1 MGPQKAVDREF
12 VYIDFLLFFVCFGSC
27 SLFLLLSSFFLSLSS
42 FFFFVPPR
50 TQREDAERHSAG
62 LLPPSWLHL
71 GPMLDHHSP
80 SWLHLGP
87 MLDHLGSPK
96 PPQKCFGSPKAPRA
110 KKYQKI
116 ASVWTASWLHGGR
129 FLRSYSMIC
138 CFLRSYPS
146 MKKCLF
152 SPKLWATFAVIF
164 VFCS

>member
-1 MGPQKAVDREF
+1 MF
-12 VYIDFLLFFVCFGSC
+12 V
-27 SLFLLLSSFFLSLSS
+27 LLSSFFSSLSP

-87 MLDHLGSPK
+87 MLDHLGSPEA
-96 PPQKCFGSPKAPRA
+96 PQKCFGSPKAPRA

-116 ASVWTASWLHGGR
+116 ASVWTASWLHGDR
-129 FLRSYSMIC
+129 FSRSYSITLGCPIDVPFVVNGCPKQKSVLIFHHARSDFC
-138 CFLRSYPS
+138 CHLHFLFLILEILNR
-146 MKKCLF
+146 
-152 SPKLWATFAVIF
+152 V
-164 VFCS
+164 

>member
-1 MGPQKAVDREF
+1 MGPQSAVDREF
-12 VYIDFLLFFVCFGSC
+12 VYIELFV
-27 SLFLLLSSFFLSLSS
+27 L
-42 FFFFVPPR
+42 PPE

-96 PPQKCFGSPKAPRA
+96 PPQISFGSPKAPRA

-116 ASVWTASWLHGGR
+116 ASVRTASWLHGGR
-129 FLRSYSMIC
+129 FLRSYSITLGC
-138 CFLRSYPS
+138 PIDFLFDENG
-146 MKKCLF
+146 C
-152 SPKLWATFAVIF
+152 PKQKSVLIF
-164 VFCS
+164 P